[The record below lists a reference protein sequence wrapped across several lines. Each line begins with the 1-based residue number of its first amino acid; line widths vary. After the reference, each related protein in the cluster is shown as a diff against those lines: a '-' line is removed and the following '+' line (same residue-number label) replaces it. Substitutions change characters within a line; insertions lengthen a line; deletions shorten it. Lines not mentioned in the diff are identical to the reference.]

1 MRYQQIVFV
10 MTAVITASPI
20 HAQEYPNRVVRLIV
34 PYLPGGSTD
43 IVARI
48 LAARMPDSLM
58 QQVIVDNRGGGAS
71 ITGTEAVV
79 RAQPAPIIERL
90 RNELVKAQQ

>member
-1 MRYQQIVFV
+1 MYLAIC
-10 MTAVITASPI
+10 AVIFAVVSAPL

-48 LAARMPDSLM
+48 LADRKS
-58 QQVIVDNRGGGAS
+58 
-71 ITGTEAVV
+71 T
-79 RAQPAPIIERL
+79 RL
-90 RNELVKAQQ
+90 NSSHT